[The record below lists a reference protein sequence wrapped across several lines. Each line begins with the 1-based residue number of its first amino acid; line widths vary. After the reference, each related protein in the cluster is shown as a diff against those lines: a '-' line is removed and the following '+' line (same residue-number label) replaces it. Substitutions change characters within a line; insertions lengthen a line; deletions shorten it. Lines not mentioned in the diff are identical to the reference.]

1 MRTRLAVVLL
11 LVLFP
16 GTAGARMATAT
27 MRVSAYVINDCVANV
42 PSSIALPSYDGSE
55 VRSSASLQ
63 LKCTKDA
70 SPVIA
75 INDGSGSS
83 GAPLNLLT
91 GPNGSQLT
99 YGVFSNAALT
109 DPWETVT
116 GQSADGLTFQSYT
129 LYLSVPPGQ
138 AVSPGTY
145 TGQIDLS
152 VDPGT
157 HAAKHYIIPVACV
170 AP

>member
-42 PSSIALPSYDGSE
+42 PSSIALPSYDGTE
-55 VRSSASLQ
+55 VRSSASMQ
-63 LKCTKDA
+63 LKCTKGA

-75 INDGSGSS
+75 INNESGSS
-83 GAPLNLLT
+83 GAPLNLT

-99 YGVFSNAALT
+99 YGVFSDAALT
-109 DPWETVT
+109 DPWEAIT

-129 LYLSVPPGQ
+129 LYLSIPPGQ
-138 AVSPGTY
+138 AASPGTY
-145 TGQIDLS
+145 AGQIDLS

-157 HAAKHYIIPVACV
+157 RAAKHYIIPVACV